1 MRIWR
6 NEAGQTLILVA
17 FCITAL
23 MGFMA
28 MAVDVGIL
36 FRARWNAQIAADA
49 AATAGALDYHFNQS
63 ATSAKSAAQA
73 AASANGITNGSGGA
87 VVTVNVPP
95 ANGPNAGAAGFVE
108 AIVTQPNPTTFMR
121 ILGLDSI
128 SVSARGVAG
137 SGIGSGCVW
146 TLGTSGEDIQNTGS
160 ASISIPGCYIY
171 DDSSSSN
178 ALDQTG
184 SGSISAKGINIV
196 GGYKNVG
203 SGTIS
208 PTPTTGAASQSDPL
222 SYLQPPSYSTSG
234 CGAAQSFTGSGTY
247 SLGPGCYDGISLT
260 GSGTLTLGAGNYVI
274 NGNFSD
280 TGSGTLNLGAG
291 QYVVTG
297 NLSLTGSGPMS
308 GTSVSFYTLGMTSV
322 TGSGTVT
329 LEAPTSGSDDGILF
343 FQSRSDSNAMT
354 VTGSSNMTL
363 QGIIYVPDAQLK
375 MTGSGSSNSY
385 ENVVVNS
392 LDFTGS
398 TAFQNYSLINSS
410 SPLSQTIMVE

>member
-1 MRIWR
+1 M
-6 NEAGQTLILVA
+6 VA
-17 FCITAL
+17 FCMTTL
-23 MGFMA
+23 LGFMA
-28 MAVDVGIL
+28 MAVDVGML
-36 FRARWNAQIAADA
+36 FRDRWNAQIAADA
-49 AATAGALDYHFNQS
+49 AATAGALDYHYNQS
-63 ATSAKSAAQA
+63 VSSAKSAAQA
-73 AASANGITNGSGGA
+73 AASSNGFTNGTSGA

-95 ANGPNAGAAGFVE
+95 LNGPNAGSAGYVE
-108 AIVTQPNPTTFMR
+108 AIVTEPNPTTFMR
-121 ILGLDSI
+121 VLGFNSV

-160 ASISIPGCYIY
+160 GSISVPGCDIY
-171 DDSSSSN
+171 DNSSSSN

-184 SGSISAKGINIV
+184 SGSISAKAIDIV

-208 PTPTTGAASQSDPL
+208 PTPTTGAGSQSDPL
-222 SYLQPPSYSTSG
+222 SFLQAPSYSTSG

-247 SLGPGCYDGISLT
+247 TLGPGCYDGISLT
-260 GSGTLTLGAGNYVI
+260 GSGTLTLSAGPYVI
-274 NGNFSD
+274 NGNFSN

-291 QYVVTG
+291 LYVVTG

-308 GTSVSFYTLGMTSV
+308 GTGVSFYTLGTTSV

-329 LEAPTSGSDDGILF
+329 LTAPTSGSDDGILF
-343 FQSRSDSNAMT
+343 FQSRTDSNAMT

-363 QGIIYVPDAQLK
+363 QGIIYVPDGQLK
-375 MTGSGSSNSY
+375 MTGSGSAGTY
-385 ENVVVNS
+385 EDIVVNS